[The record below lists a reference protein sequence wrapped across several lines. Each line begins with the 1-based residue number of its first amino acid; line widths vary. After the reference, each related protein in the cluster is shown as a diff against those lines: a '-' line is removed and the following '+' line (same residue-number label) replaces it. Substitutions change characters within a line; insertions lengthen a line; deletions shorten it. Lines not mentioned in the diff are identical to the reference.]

1 MFLKWSYGG
10 GPGNCLTPLWLTSLY
25 PRKSLM
31 ELSHWKQCWGKA
43 KYLKPSLIIVQ
54 SRLPDFW
61 FWRLDSASHW
71 NRWCWR
77 ELTCNV
83 GIGLKGIFF
92 FKLFKFEDFANE
104 LLSKT
109 KISKKVRNFRRE
121 RKKSSSSFP
130 SRGWH
135 VSQVSIAQTALS
147 SFLSFLSLIPS
158 SLPPFLPS
166 FSLSLCFSFFFF
178 GHISQYEEVLGPGI
192 KLMPQQWLE
201 TTTMTMPDP

>member
-92 FKLFKFEDFANE
+92 
-104 LLSKT
+104 LSFSNL
-109 KISKKVRNFRRE
+109 KILQMNYCLRLKFRRKWETLEE
-121 RKKSSSSFP
+121 RERSPLPLFLPEDGMYLKSQLPRLPFLP
-130 SRGWH
+130 F
-135 VSQVSIAQTALS
+135 
-147 SFLSFLSLIPS
+147 FLSFP
-158 SLPPFLPS
+158 
-166 FSLSLCFSFFFF
+166 
-178 GHISQYEEVLGPGI
+178 
-192 KLMPQQWLE
+192 
-201 TTTMTMPDP
+201 